1 MCLLSV
7 FAAIFHHG
15 YLSFWIFSV
24 AHWIH
29 GSSHEL
35 YITNKISNIELDLI
49 TIQRPRFEK
58 ERNRDRDMVDRD
70 RLAAR
75 SREPPARDRGDFKR
89 PRY

>member
-7 FAAIFHHG
+7 FAATFHHG

-24 AHWIH
+24 VHWIH

-35 YITNKISNIELDLI
+35 YITNKIIELYLI
-49 TIQRPRFEK
+49 IIQRPRFEK
-58 ERNRDRDMVDRD
+58 QREHDRDMVDRD

-75 SREPPARDRGDFKR
+75 SREPPARDHGDFKR